1 MAREAKNWL
10 SYIPVDCNFFD
21 KPKMFQV
28 EERFGEVGTLRAL
41 RLLLWL
47 SDTEGC
53 WLEWNDGS
61 AYYFAKK
68 ILGKAE
74 AAGEVEDLVRLLI
87 EIGFF
92 TKLEETDERGERH
105 VYLTSLE
112 IVSDWIKIKTAA
124 KQKVI
129 LSKIPRIVYTTYI
142 EQLTQRPKKDDSFR
156 KTSEEKGI
164 TSEGNTNSFRKT
176 SEGITQTKVN
186 KKEKKKE
193 INSEVIQK
201 ESGSN
206 PDPSPSSQDPALLVR
221 GARDDPHWEEVRLRV
236 SREIYS
242 QYLSADLVDAITAL
256 AVLRWITPAQL
267 KDWFRKARD
276 ETELYRNS
284 KGHAGKAMKWEVLR
298 PLAEDVYLAHSLTL
312 PPCDSRRREPPPEP
326 ERTRSADVGYD
337 AATRAGRAVMAMT

>member
-1 MAREAKNWL
+1 MARNAKNGVPFISL
-10 SYIPVDCNFFD
+10 DCNFFD
-21 KPKMFQV
+21 KPKMFRV
-28 EERFGEVGTLRAL
+28 EEEFGEIGMARAL
-41 RLLLWL
+41 RLMMYIY
-47 SDTEGC
+47 STEGC
-53 WLEWNDGS
+53 WLEWGDGS

-68 ILGKAE
+68 VLGNAGAAE
-74 AAGEVEDLVRLLI
+74 EIERLVRFLV

-92 TKLEETDERGERH
+92 VQIEGTEGDEIGR
-105 VYLTSLE
+105 VYLTSAE
-112 IVSDWIKIKTAA
+112 IFTDWMKIQKLAKRKCDINRIPKCIKVAATAPLVKTN
-124 KQKVI
+124 Q
-129 LSKIPRIVYTTYI
+129 SNIPSEEKAI
-142 EQLTQRPKKDDSFR
+142 
-156 KTSEEKGI
+156 TSEEKAI
-164 TSEGNTNSFRKT
+164 TSECMLQKR
-176 SEGITQTKVN
+176 VY

-193 INSEVIQK
+193 IIPEGINSQSE
-201 ESGSN
+201 ENN
-206 PDPSPSSQDPALLVR
+206 PGQPASQDPALLVR